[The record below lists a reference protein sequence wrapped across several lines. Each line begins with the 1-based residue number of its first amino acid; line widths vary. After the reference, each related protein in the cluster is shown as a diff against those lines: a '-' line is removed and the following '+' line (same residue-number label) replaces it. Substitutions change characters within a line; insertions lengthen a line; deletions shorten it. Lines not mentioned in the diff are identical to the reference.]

1 MLAYGIAYYIINP
14 KGPMSTYLDFPS
26 WHLYMPWYGVLIVIL
41 LPITLGIISYLIV
54 NSELKGTDCETLKP
68 KREKA
73 VKASY
78 IEKTKFFSKAS
89 FQTKWNIR
97 DMLRHKARTIM
108 SIIGVL
114 FSTVLILRVWV

>member
-1 MLAYGIAYYIINP
+1 
-14 KGPMSTYLDFPS
+14 MSTYLDFPS

-54 NSELKGTDCETLKP
+54 NSELKGTTCETLKP

-78 IEKTKFFSKAS
+78 IEKQNSLVKLPFRL
-89 FQTKWNIR
+89 NGI
-97 DMLRHKARTIM
+97 
-108 SIIGVL
+108 
-114 FSTVLILRVWV
+114 